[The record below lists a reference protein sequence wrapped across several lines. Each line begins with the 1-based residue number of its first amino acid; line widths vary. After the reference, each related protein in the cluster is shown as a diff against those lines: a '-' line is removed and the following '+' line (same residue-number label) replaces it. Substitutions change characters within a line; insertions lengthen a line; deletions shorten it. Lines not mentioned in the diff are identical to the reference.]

1 MNDQMIE
8 LSVDINTFNII
19 IQGLDEMPHKLSRR
33 VIDELARQAQPQVQ
47 QQGGAMGMA
56 PNADAP
62 QGPLG
67 SKVIN

>member
-1 MNDQMIE
+1 MADQMIE
-8 LSVDINTFNII
+8 LSVDVQTFNTII
-19 IQGLDEMPHKLSRR
+19 AALDEIPHKLSRR

-47 QQGGAMGMA
+47 QNGGQMGGDA
-56 PNADAP
+56 PP

>member
-1 MNDQMIE
+1 MADQMIE
-8 LSVDINTFNII
+8 LSVDVQTFNTII
-19 IQGLDEMPHKLSRR
+19 AALDEIPHKLSRR

-47 QQGGAMGMA
+47 QNGGQMGG
-56 PNADAP
+56 ADAP